1 MWPRILRTSSSQE
14 EGCQRRWCLQTK
26 KLTGQDG
33 RVSELH
39 GCEVQWTQDNGR
51 WSMHEA
57 AGTDFT
63 MKVDLVLL
71 SMGFVHVVHSGL
83 VEQFALK
90 LDDRGNVAVDG
101 NYMTSEEG
109 VFAAGDA
116 SMGAS
121 LVVRAI
127 KAGREAAAGID
138 KWLMNAS
145 NDPPA
150 ARAAGQA
157 GIDSSLGR

>member
-1 MWPRILRTSSSQE
+1 
-14 EGCQRRWCLQTK
+14 
-26 KLTGQDG
+26 
-33 RVSELH
+33 
-39 GCEVQWTQDNGR
+39 
-51 WSMHEA
+51 
-57 AGTDFT
+57 
-63 MKVDLVLL
+63 
-71 SMGFVHVVHSGL
+71 
-83 VEQFALK
+83 LK